1 MRRHAASSMP
11 RRPVLAQTCLQK
23 DKSIHNSEAPPGNE
37 MTEKQRDSQF
47 LKHGNLCTSQG
58 PGVKPRSPCLH
69 GTSRHTGPT
78 DLQLRIQTHNRAIA
92 HHVNVQHHVS
102 NSPLHMYSSEFQ
114 WWLTVFYPRQTD
126 VWYHCH
132 ISLIFVIPVGVQK
145 WFCRYNTCRIYVHT
159 KAEHLYIIITCANS
173 FVWLDGDIAASSLF
187 HQSKIYL
194 INRRFDSYSAVI
206 ISVQNIEKTREPA

>member
-1 MRRHAASSMP
+1 MHSCGLTVIFSHTVKIKNQGKTKSKGELYHTLILTFMILTHTHTHTVPPPPLHPTLSEESITQALQRLTQRQKMRRHAASSMP
-11 RRPVLAQTCLQK
+11 RRPILAQTCLQK

-37 MTEKQRDSQF
+37 MTEKQ
-47 LKHGNLCTSQG
+47 KHENLCTSQG

-114 WWLTVFYPRQTD
+114 
-126 VWYHCH
+126 
-132 ISLIFVIPVGVQK
+132 
-145 WFCRYNTCRIYVHT
+145 
-159 KAEHLYIIITCANS
+159 
-173 FVWLDGDIAASSLF
+173 
-187 HQSKIYL
+187 
-194 INRRFDSYSAVI
+194 
-206 ISVQNIEKTREPA
+206 